1 MTQAIRTIL
10 LLLGLAALVI
20 CLSIMAIGPGSTAHF
35 GEMAF
40 DLATGSSNPSSGP
53 WPPSMDSELRFYAP
67 FFGTYGLML
76 IHMARSW
83 PRFEFFV
90 PVVMG
95 LFFIGGIGRLISHFV
110 VGAPHPF
117 FTLLMAIE
125 LALPILT
132 VELWRRIR
140 AERRANAGSK

>member
-20 CLSIMAIGPGSTAHF
+20 CLSIMAMGPTATAHF
-35 GEMAF
+35 SEMTF
-40 DLATGSSNPSSGP
+40 DLATGSSNPPSGP
-53 WPPSMDSELRFYAP
+53 WPPTMDSELRFYAP

-95 LFFIGGIGRLISHFV
+95 LFFIGGIGRLVSYFA

-132 VELWRRIR
+132 IELWRRIR
-140 AERRANAGSK
+140 AEARASVGSK